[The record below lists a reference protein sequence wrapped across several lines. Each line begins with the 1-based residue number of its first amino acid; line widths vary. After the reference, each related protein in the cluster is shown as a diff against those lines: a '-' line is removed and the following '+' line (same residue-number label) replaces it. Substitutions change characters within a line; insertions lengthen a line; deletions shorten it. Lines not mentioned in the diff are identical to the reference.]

1 MYYITFLAASRFT
14 GKVPMEEIL
23 MIGDDVRDDVLG
35 LLVLR
40 VYHGIST
47 LPLRS
52 PGGGSAGRA
61 GQNRQVQAW

>member
-35 LLVLR
+35 LLV
-40 VYHGIST
+40 HIKSIS
-47 LPLRS
+47 
-52 PGGGSAGRA
+52 
-61 GQNRQVQAW
+61 